1 MKQPLDWEK
10 ESEDKNDGGMMGMV
24 KKLMNLKNLA
34 KMTKEVRQE
43 AMKGMIT
50 KRVLVDQATNGYIMT
65 FFRGKEEKIL
75 CKDLQEVMVQLH
87 KFFASRE

>member
-10 ESEDKNDGGMMGMV
+10 ESEDKNDGVMGMM
-24 KKLMNLKNLA
+24 KKLLNPKTLA
-34 KMTKEVRQE
+34 KMTKDVSQE

-50 KRVLVDQATNGYIMT
+50 KRVLVDQATNGYILT

-75 CKDLQEVMVQLH
+75 CKDLQDVMFKLQR
-87 KFFASRE
+87 FFEGGE